1 MLQNQYKHY
10 CLSVF
15 HDKQNFTL
23 KFLALMSSLKDL
35 KDLKLLSFKAAT
47 FLLSFLSYFQNYPV
61 LLCNA
66 IAYLH
71 VTLSKQLR

>member
-10 CLSVF
+10 CFSVF
-15 HDKQNFTL
+15 HDKQNFTW
-23 KFLALMSSLKDL
+23 KFLALMSSL

-47 FLLSFLSYFQNYPV
+47 FLLSFPSYFLNYPV

-66 IAYLH
+66 ISYLH
-71 VTLSKQLR
+71 VLQFKKLH

>member
-15 HDKQNFTL
+15 HDKQNFTW
-23 KFLALMSSLKDL
+23 KFLALMSSLKDLKDL

-47 FLLSFLSYFQNYPV
+47 FLLSFLSYF
-61 LLCNA
+61 
-66 IAYLH
+66 
-71 VTLSKQLR
+71 

>member
-15 HDKQNFTL
+15 YDKQNFTW

-47 FLLSFLSYFQNYPV
+47 FLLSFLSYF
-61 LLCNA
+61 
-66 IAYLH
+66 
-71 VTLSKQLR
+71 